1 MKENRKKTKVMNYK
15 TILLINLTSLIFGS
29 LVAQNETEMRS
40 FTKAFAV
47 SKETSLEVNNKYGAI
62 HMATWNK
69 DSVSIRAEIKANA
82 QSMSKLEKMFD
93 GIDINITDT
102 KYLIRA
108 QTDFT
113 QNLNMLF
120 ESFKGMTSKL
130 ISYDS
135 RVEINYYISVPEY
148 LNLRIDNKYGDVYM
162 EDSRG
167 QVMITVTN
175 GSFKGNSLGN
185 GSSVTLTFCDATI
198 NSISSGKINAS
209 FSDLVIGETGDLII
223 SSISSR
229 YEIKKISTLE
239 TESKRDKFFIDDIDV
254 LKANSYFTDFKIGSL
269 KKEIDLTTRYGNITT
284 DLVENRFESIN
295 INSGYSDI
303 SFRFDQGA
311 SYNFDIRQINSFL
324 VLPDKDIKSEK
335 KTMSDE
341 KKEYSTFGTVGK
353 NPGTSKVKIDATR
366 GNIFLK

>member
-1 MKENRKKTKVMNYK
+1 MKENRKKNKVMNYK
-15 TILLINLTSLIFGS
+15 AILLINLTIFTFGS
-29 LVAQNETEMRS
+29 LQAQNETETRN
-40 FTKAFAV
+40 FTRAFAV
-47 SKETSLEVNNKYGAI
+47 SKETSLELNNKYGAI
-62 HMATWNK
+62 HLASWNK

-82 QSMSKLEKMFD
+82 SSMSKLEKMFD
-93 GIDINITDT
+93 GIAVNITDT

-135 RVEINYYISVPEY
+135 RVEINYYVSVPEY
-148 LNLRIDNKYGDVYM
+148 LDLRIDNKYGDVYM

-167 QVMITVTN
+167 QVTISVTN

-209 FSDLVIGETGDLII
+209 FSDLIIGETGDLII
-223 SSISSR
+223 SSISSK
-229 YEIKKISTLE
+229 YEIRKATTIE
-239 TESKRDKFFIDDIDV
+239 AESKRDKFFIDDLDV
-254 LKANSYFTDFKIGSL
+254 LKGNAYFTDFKIGKL
-269 KKEIDLTTRYGNITT
+269 KKEIDLTTRYGNVTA

-303 SFRFDQGA
+303 SLRFDQNA
-311 SYNFDIRQINSFL
+311 SYNFDIRQLNSFL

-335 KTMSDE
+335 KVMNEE
-341 KKEYSTFGTVGK
+341 KKEYSVFGTVGK
-353 NPGTSKVKIDATR
+353 NPG
-366 GNIFLK
+366 GM

>member
-1 MKENRKKTKVMNYK
+1 MKENRKIRKTMNYK
-15 TILLINLTSLIFGS
+15 CIVLFILTLMSFNSL
-29 LVAQNETEMRS
+29 LAQNETEVRS
-40 FTKAFAV
+40 FTKTFAV
-47 SKETSLEVNNKYGAI
+47 GKETTLEVNNKYGAI
-62 HMATWNK
+62 HIASWNK
-69 DSVSIRAEIKANA
+69 DSTSIKAEIKAYAPNIT
-82 QSMSKLEKMFD
+82 KLEKMFD

-102 KYLIRA
+102 KYLVRA
-108 QTDFT
+108 RTDFT

-167 QVMITVTN
+167 QVTISVTN
-175 GSFKGNSLGN
+175 GSFKGNTLGS
-185 GSSVTLTFCDATI
+185 GSSITLTFCDATI

-209 FSDLVIGETGDLII
+209 FSDLNIGETGDLII
-223 SSISSR
+223 NSISSK
-229 YEIKKISTLE
+229 YEIRKATIIE
-239 TESKRDKFFIDDIDV
+239 AESKRDKFFIDEIDV
-254 LKANSYFTDFKIGSL
+254 LKGNSYFTDFKIGKL
-269 KKEIDLTTRYGNITT
+269 KKEIDLTTRYGNVTS

-303 SFRFDQGA
+303 SLRFDQGA
-311 SYNFDIRQINSFL
+311 SFNFDIREVNSFL

-335 KTMSDE
+335 RVLNEE
-341 KKEYSTFGTVGK
+341 KKEYSTYGTVGK
-353 NPGTSKVKIDATR
+353 NPGTCKVKIDATR
-366 GNIFLK
+366 GNIYLK

>member
-1 MKENRKKTKVMNYK
+1 MNYK
-15 TILLINLTSLIFGS
+15 AILLINLSLLIFGS
-29 LVAQNETEMRS
+29 LLAQNETETRS
-40 FTKAFAV
+40 FTKAFSV

-82 QSMSKLEKMFD
+82 QSISKLEKMFD
-93 GIDINITDT
+93 GIAINITDT

-148 LNLRIDNKYGDVYM
+148 LNLMINNKYGDVYM
-162 EDSRG
+162 EDSKSK
-167 QVMITVTN
+167 VIVSVSN

-198 NSISSGKINAS
+198 NSILSGKINAS

-223 SSISSR
+223 NSISSR

-239 TESKRDKFFIDDIDV
+239 AESKRDKFFIDNIDV
-254 LKANSYFTDFKIGSL
+254 LKANSYFTDFKISNL

-303 SFRFDQGA
+303 SFRFDQGT

-335 KTMSDE
+335 KTMNDE

-366 GNIFLK
+366 GNIYLK